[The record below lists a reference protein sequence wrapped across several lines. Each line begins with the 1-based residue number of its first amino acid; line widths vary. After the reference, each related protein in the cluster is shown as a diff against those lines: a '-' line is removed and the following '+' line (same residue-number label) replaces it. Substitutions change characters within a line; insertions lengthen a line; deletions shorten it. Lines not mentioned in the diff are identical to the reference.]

1 MLTAATNG
9 GNTVHTKIQTESRQ
23 DVQFVRKE
31 LDTAISEAVQK
42 RRQQFQTVSDART
55 RIIAAKKLRSTT
67 GVTDKQPP
75 RADVEGVQLEV
86 ERRLAQW
93 INLTFEYAASNIE
106 VNGMDFNKA
115 FEEVQEYEPIDEALR
130 QEADELHTS
139 VQSALVRTT
148 QMRREIPQQLELMI
162 SDSVQILTDI
172 TSKAA
177 MVEPQAAGHE
187 PIPEFGIL
195 DNEFD
200 EVERDYSD
208 ISTTCNQVDKLVVLK
223 LEKAERAQRT
233 LDSLKVPPASEI
245 STEALQKRQ
254 TPRGNHR
261 KSFAAKHAVTPRTAR
276 FGLLKRLEAEASCN
290 LHTLTD
296 ESENIK
302 SELADTNS

>member
-1 MLTAATNG
+1 MA
-9 GNTVHTKIQTESRQ
+9 
-23 DVQFVRKE
+23 
-31 LDTAISEAVQK
+31 
-42 RRQQFQTVSDART
+42 
-55 RIIAAKKLRSTT
+55 
-67 GVTDKQPP
+67 
-75 RADVEGVQLEV
+75 
-86 ERRLAQW
+86 
-93 INLTFEYAASNIE
+93 
-106 VNGMDFNKA
+106 
-115 FEEVQEYEPIDEALR
+115 EYEPIDEALR

-200 EVERDYSD
+200 E
-208 ISTTCNQVDKLVVLK
+208 LVVLK